1 MIYVYKV
8 DLFYAYRLLY
18 KSFCYCVITPFRDRI
33 SDEQI
38 IAFINNLKDPF
49 YDRIRNFAFAMYFFG
64 LRPCEIDDEAHFESG
79 FLICRNRKRK
89 NGKKAYKKIPVPRQ
103 AEKFFDFNLPLN
115 SPLSYDR
122 TLDMMK
128 KALGDGVVPYQLR
141 HTFASICD
149 EKVKREVVELW
160 MGDSPQRLVGK
171 HYVHY
176 SDEFMRSKMD
186 LVNFPTL

>member
-1 MIYVYKV
+1 
-8 DLFYAYRLLY
+8 
-18 KSFCYCVITPFRDRI
+18 
-33 SDEQI
+33 
-38 IAFINNLKDPF
+38 
-49 YDRIRNFAFAMYFFG
+49 
-64 LRPCEIDDEAHFESG
+64 
-79 FLICRNRKRK
+79 
-89 NGKKAYKKIPVPRQ
+89 
-103 AEKFFDFNLPLN
+103 
-115 SPLSYDR
+115 
-122 TLDMMK
+122 MMK